1 MKKYFLIVFILF
13 LFCTDANAYDLYAQ
27 NNNWFV
33 PEQWGFRSG
42 YTLKE
47 NYLMDMKP
55 KWEQTKAEWT
65 NTYNPKPI
73 RSNWKN
79 AVTDTK
85 IYGDAFGVYRI
96 PRKWLNKF

>member
-1 MKKYFLIVFILF
+1 M
-13 LFCTDANAYDLYAQ
+13 YAQ

-65 NTYNPKPI
+65 NTYNPRPI

-85 IYGDAFGVYRI
+85 IYVDAFGIYHI
-96 PRKWLNKF
+96 PRKWLEK